1 MERRKE
7 PRVEINQ
14 NVTITLLGEPES
26 SPFRATALDMSGGGM
41 RILSPRQVA
50 YQAAVK
56 VQAGDLLLLGE
67 VVRVQEG
74 EGGYTLALKL
84 QHSLDMAGDLH
95 RLSVAIQMEDTKDSR
110 GKPEKVSA

>member
-14 NVTITLLGEPES
+14 DVTVTVLGDPDW
-26 SPFRATALDMSGGGM
+26 SPFRATAMDMSGGGM
-41 RILSPRQVA
+41 RILSPRQVP

-67 VVRVQEG
+67 VIRVQEG
-74 EGGYTLALKL
+74 EGGYTLGLKL
-84 QHSLDMAGDLH
+84 QHSLDLMGDLH
-95 RLSVAIQMEDTKDSR
+95 RLNMAIQLEDAKNSR
-110 GKPEKVSA
+110 PKPEKVSP